1 MKSEYKLSTDDILS
15 DRPRGKLSRAE
26 LIMRG
31 LFFAPWEVVDMDS
44 FCRLHRVELP
54 DGRRFRTEDAALSG
68 LEYHEA
74 AGVRAF
80 WEAKGE

>member
-1 MKSEYKLSTDDILS
+1 MKSEYKLSTDDIVS

-31 LFFAPWEVVDMDS
+31 LFFAPWEVVDMQS
-44 FCRLHRVELP
+44 FCRMHRVELP
-54 DGRRFRTEDAALSG
+54 DGRRFRSEECALAG
-68 LEYHEA
+68 LEFHQ
-74 AGVRAF
+74 AGAVRAF